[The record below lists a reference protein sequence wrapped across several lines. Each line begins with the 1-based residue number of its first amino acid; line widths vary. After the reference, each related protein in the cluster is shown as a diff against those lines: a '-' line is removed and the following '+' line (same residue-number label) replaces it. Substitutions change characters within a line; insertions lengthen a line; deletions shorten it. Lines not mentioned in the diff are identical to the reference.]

1 MLIFKNGKLTWLQAD
16 EKPLVDADGNAIAAT
31 EEERSAVECYIDV
44 LTEDRKGKYPDGKY
58 VRCEYSILLDQS
70 SVPSN
75 FNPKSVT
82 LTHNRK
88 GFIGQFSVQRI
99 EWYDLTGSIEIWVT
113 SI

>member
-1 MLIFKNGKLTWLQAD
+1 MLIFKNGKMTWLQAG
-16 EKPLVDADGNAIAAT
+16 EQVLVDADGNAVPVAHADNKQV
-31 EEERSAVECYIDV
+31 VECYIDV

-58 VRCEYSILLDQS
+58 VRCEYSILLDQL

-82 LTHNRK
+82 LTHNSK

-99 EWYDLTGSIEIWVT
+99 EWYDLTGSIEIWV
-113 SI
+113 